1 MCTLVVSDTD
11 TGGVHTCSC
20 SLGPTVG
27 VAQEVTEQLRGVTSV
42 SVTYFFV
49 FFFSSTWAALKCCN
63 Q

>member
-49 FFFSSTWAALKCCN
+49 FFFF
-63 Q
+63 